1 MITVIY
7 QIILC
12 LFLKV
17 GEMLRY
23 ELFPLKT
30 CCILGGAGKPQYS
43 SPFNHAA
50 HCSSFVWFPNLIT
63 YVHSNKTLLL
73 LSNDHCRMPSISKKH
88 FSFIVTSAMY
98 EIVGTVFVLR
108 ATIQCQVRRLKKT
121 IFPQLESPAVWCLTQ
136 ISLRKLR
143 TTAAPKT
150 AGSEESGESE
160 EDPFRRMSKTEGSA
174 CQSVALISEL
184 SRVEWSE
191 V

>member
-1 MITVIY
+1 
-7 QIILC
+7 
-12 LFLKV
+12 
-17 GEMLRY
+17 
-23 ELFPLKT
+23 
-30 CCILGGAGKPQYS
+30 
-43 SPFNHAA
+43 
-50 HCSSFVWFPNLIT
+50 
-63 YVHSNKTLLL
+63 
-73 LSNDHCRMPSISKKH
+73 MPSISKKH

-160 EDPFRRMSKTEGSA
+160 EDPLRRMSKTEGSA